1 MIHIN
6 NFELKRKLAHIL
18 FGILGLFLL
27 IYQLI
32 TPIHIFLLL
41 VFGVLISFLSL
52 KIKIPLISYF
62 LDAFERD
69 QDKKQLPGRGVIFAV
84 AGSLLALQLFERQIA
99 LASITILVFAD
110 PISHI
115 VGSNFGKIKSILNSK
130 KNIEGTIA
138 GTIISTILAL
148 FFVPFYLAFS
158 AALIA
163 MIFEL
168 LTIRIQDIQL
178 DDNLI
183 IPLIAGTVIFL
194 MIRLL

>member
-1 MIHIN
+1 MNPLN

-18 FGILGLFLL
+18 FGIVGLLL
-27 IYQLI
+27 LVYGLI
-32 TPIHIFLLL
+32 TPLQIFLILII
-41 VFGVLISFLSL
+41 GVLISFLSL
-52 KIKIPLISYF
+52 KIDIPIIGYF
-62 LDAFERD
+62 LEAFERD
-69 QDKKQLPGRGVIFAV
+69 QDKKQLPGRGVLFAV
-84 AGSLLALQLFERQIA
+84 AGALLVLQLFEKQMA

-138 GTIISTILAL
+138 GTIISTIIAL
-148 FFVPFYLAFS
+148 SFVPFYLAFS
-158 AALIA
+158 AALIS

-168 LTIRIQDIQL
+168 LTIKIQDIQL

-183 IPLIAGTVIFL
+183 IPLIAGTVMFL
-194 MIRLL
+194 IMRFL